1 MAVDH
6 PRERDERNPSRI
18 VGTARLHLPLHI
30 QGQLLSQEQIL
41 RGELRMGSCRCRR
54 QSTPSWSR
62 RTARPSKAAV
72 IMTSCCSSTTPEH
85 APARPRRSPSAI
97 STFDPMGLDQCGS
110 SARGQDAICP
120 LWPAT
125 MTSLRA
131 LTHGRSPDEPVFRNR
146 RRMRIPPIVISPS
159 THGEHPSRA
168 LSSKTTVTRYV
179 TDAALA
185 CPSIA
190 KKSHQFARHPALF
203 RIPEY
208 AERCGRPFVL
218 SRKLRLKSEMGLANR
233 SA

>member
-6 PRERDERNPSRI
+6 PRERDERNPTRI

-72 IMTSCCSSTTPEH
+72 ITTSCCSSTTPER

-146 RRMRIPPIVISPS
+146 RRTP
-159 THGEHPSRA
+159 
-168 LSSKTTVTRYV
+168 VTRFV
-179 TDAALA
+179 VHDDGHTVRDRCRPRVPVDRQEKPSVRTSSGTIPHPGICRAMWEAIRAQSEIAAQIGDGTGQSLG
-185 CPSIA
+185 IVLLTLQTVEEA
-190 KKSHQFARHPALF
+190 K
-203 RIPEY
+203 
-208 AERCGRPFVL
+208 
-218 SRKLRLKSEMGLANR
+218 
-233 SA
+233 